1 MEERRNPSLGKY
13 VLLLAGLT
21 FLGIISYW
29 LYQNFSRKP
38 PAPALE
44 SKNRLVIPALL
55 QDSDPA
61 PDKAAFQITAGQGTT
76 AFLPGKAAATLG
88 YNGSYLGPVIR
99 LKRGEEVTINV
110 ENELREAT
118 TVHWHGLIVDG
129 EDDGGPHHGIQPG
142 ATWSPVFTVDQPAAT
157 LWFHPHLMGNTS
169 DQVYQGLAGLIYI
182 EDEVS
187 DSLQLP
193 KEYGVDDIPL
203 IMQDRNFKPNGTL
216 DYQVDM
222 MGVVPGDTML
232 VNGVIEP
239 FYEVTAQRLR
249 MRLLNASNSQNFS
262 FTLSDGSPFQ
272 IIASDGGLLEE
283 AYSMEKLRLAPGERA
298 EIVADFSLRAGQTIY
313 LMAGS
318 RNVLEFR
325 VAKNPTVN
333 STVPDKLAAM
343 EAPDPASA
351 VKERQFVLQS
361 MGISGTIN
369 GKAFDMERIDEEVS
383 LMEPEIWVITTA
395 QGMMMSGGHPFH
407 VHGVSFRILSRNG
420 KPPAIQERGWKDTI
434 FVDTGEEVRIL
445 LNFTK
450 PGIFMYHCHI
460 LEHEDNGM
468 MGQIQVQ

>member
-1 MEERRNPSLGKY
+1 M
-13 VLLLAGLT
+13 
-21 FLGIISYW
+21 
-29 LYQNFSRKP
+29 
-38 PAPALE
+38 
-44 SKNRLVIPALL
+44 
-55 QDSDPA
+55 
-61 PDKAAFQITAGQGTT
+61 
-76 AFLPGKAAATLG
+76 
-88 YNGSYLGPVIR
+88 
-99 LKRGEEVTINV
+99 

-129 EDDGGPHHGIQPG
+129 EDDEVPSWIQPG

-272 IIASDGGLLEE
+272 IIASDGG
-283 AYSMEKLRLAPGERA
+283 S
-298 EIVADFSLRAGQTIY
+298 
-313 LMAGS
+313 
-318 RNVLEFR
+318 
-325 VAKNPTVN
+325 
-333 STVPDKLAAM
+333 
-343 EAPDPASA
+343 
-351 VKERQFVLQS
+351 
-361 MGISGTIN
+361 
-369 GKAFDMERIDEEVS
+369 
-383 LMEPEIWVITTA
+383 
-395 QGMMMSGGHPFH
+395 
-407 VHGVSFRILSRNG
+407 
-420 KPPAIQERGWKDTI
+420 
-434 FVDTGEEVRIL
+434 
-445 LNFTK
+445 
-450 PGIFMYHCHI
+450 
-460 LEHEDNGM
+460 
-468 MGQIQVQ
+468 